1 MGISSRPKPIA
12 SAGRC
17 IRKRHVARSG
27 PRRCEHMRPER
38 AAAASLCD
46 PNDNVPIRNTIASTF
61 AMCSAAR
68 TLVVIAAVVF
78 TAGCTRDTV
87 PLIERINAYR
97 TSPQTCEGKPTA
109 ALGPL
114 APAPVLAQVEI
125 RSSQESL
132 NEALRRAGYS
142 ASRAQA
148 VVISGPGSSGAAMG
162 VLKERYC
169 QLLASAEFSEI
180 GISRE
185 GKTWSLVLA
194 QPLIPADLGG
204 WAYAGKEILARVNEA
219 RAKPR
224 ACGAQQFGAA
234 PALEWDAKLG
244 SAALAHSREMAAG
257 NFVAHAGRDG
267 SQVGDRAARA
277 GYEWTRI
284 GENIASGQGSI
295 DQAVSSW
302 LASPHH
308 CVNVM
313 QPDFTQMGAAYVINE
328 TADSVIYW
336 TQVFGTPSR

>member
-1 MGISSRPKPIA
+1 MADTIDTAIA
-12 SAGRC
+12 G
-17 IRKRHVARSG
+17 
-27 PRRCEHMRPER
+27 
-38 AAAASLCD
+38 
-46 PNDNVPIRNTIASTF
+46 ST
-61 AMCSAAR
+61 AAR
-68 TLVVIAAVVF
+68 RLCITAALVL
-78 TAGCTRDTV
+78 TAGCMRDDV

-97 TSPQTCEGKPTA
+97 TSPQTCHGKATA
-109 ALGPL
+109 PLGPL
-114 APAPVLAQVEI
+114 APAPALSQVEI
-125 RSSQESL
+125 NSSQESL
-132 NEALRRAGYS
+132 NAALKRAGYS
-142 ASRAQA
+142 AARAQA
-148 VVISGPGSSGAAMG
+148 IVIAGPGSSGAAMG

-169 QLLASAEFSEI
+169 KVLASAEFSEI

-204 WAYAGKEILARVNEA
+204 WAYAGKEILMRVNEA

-224 ACGAQQFGAA
+224 ACGGQQFGAA
-234 PALEWDAKLG
+234 AALEWDAKLG
-244 SAALAHSREMAAG
+244 SAALAHSREMAEG

-328 TADSVIYW
+328 AADSVIYW